1 MGLFDVNLKRNVK
14 TTNIK
19 AVLNYFEN
27 VLKGCSTQNV
37 VTANE
42 SLSLSKFKIENSLL
56 RYNLKLS
63 VTKSEIAVEGEL
75 QDVWMIVIFI
85 ALGILFTYGIG
96 LIVVVAFVYYQKVIA
111 TRYFNTLIDKLQQNV
126 S

>member
-14 TTNIK
+14 TTNVK

-37 VTANE
+37 VTSNE

-96 LIVVVAFVYYQKVIA
+96 LIIVVAFVYYQKVIA
-111 TRYFNTLIDKLQQNV
+111 TRYFNILIDKLQQNV